1 MEDENANSDVPDE
14 VIDLGEDDEGAEVTT
29 QSPDDASG
37 SVNPFAFLSRRKRKN
52 GSKVWDFM
60 KVLSDVSAQCSK
72 CDKIIAHPAAQTS
85 QLIAHLKNC
94 DAARYESV
102 RKDITDKNEKIKMV
116 KE

>member
-52 GSKVWDFM
+52 CSKVWDFM
-60 KVLSDVSAQCSK
+60 KVLSDAPNVTRLS
-72 CDKIIAHPAAQTS
+72 PTL
-85 QLIAHLKNC
+85 QLRHL
-94 DAARYESV
+94 S
-102 RKDITDKNEKIKMV
+102 
-116 KE
+116 